1 MISVS
6 ALKQICEEYG
16 INAEK
21 LINNNSNILE
31 YGEVGSIYSVLEFL
45 KGISESSFQHLKK
58 TYGPLVD
65 TYDGGRRCT
74 R

>member
-1 MISVS
+1 MISES

-31 YGEVGSIYSVLEFL
+31 YGEVGSIY
-45 KGISESSFQHLKK
+45 
-58 TYGPLVD
+58 
-65 TYDGGRRCT
+65 
-74 R
+74 